1 MKKKRITALLA
12 LLMILL
18 MNLNVLA
25 AGENIARPDIYGQA
39 AITVEVQTNEII
51 YEKNIDLKMY
61 PASTTKLL
69 TALLLAENKN
79 RTDMLTYTDSA
90 KSQPEY
96 SLNVNLQPIQV
107 GEIMSAKDAMLG
119 LLLYSG
125 NDVAYMIA
133 DNVSGNAT
141 SFMDKMN
148 AKISELNLKNTHFV
162 TPNGLHDANH
172 YTTAYDL
179 SVIGMA
185 AFKNE
190 WVKEA
195 AGTKSATIT
204 VSSGASMAIEN
215 RNKLLGKNGCID
227 GKTGYTSQAGKC
239 LVTLYERDGRQ
250 ILGVVMNSVY
260 DKDDLFVFND
270 MEKIIDW
277 SYSAKK
283 TTLFSK
289 GNVIKTQTLKYKP
302 LVIAGPVKTID
313 VPLISKEDIT
323 YYDNDVNKS
332 ELKETYNFNN
342 ISLPALIGAKSIG
355 TLSLEERSS
364 VKTYKVYSDLSVFS
378 IIKANLILYAG
389 LLAGLAVLIAAI
401 VIVIKTLKGR
411 GRSRKG
417 RTYYH

>member
-1 MKKKRITALLA
+1 LKKKRLTAILTLLIV
-12 LLMILL
+12 LI

-25 AGENIARPDIYGQA
+25 AGENIAKPDIYGQA
-39 AITVEVQTNEII
+39 AITVDVQTNEII

-79 RTDMLTYTDSA
+79 KTDLLTYTESA

-107 GEIMSAKDAMLG
+107 GEKMSAKDAMLG

-141 SFMDKMN
+141 AFMAKMN
-148 AKISELNLKNTHFV
+148 EKIQALKLKNTHFV
-162 TPNGLHDANH
+162 TPNGLHDVNH

-179 SVIGMA
+179 SVIGIE
-185 AFKNE
+185 AFKNP

-195 AGTKSATIT
+195 AGTKSANIT
-204 VSSGASMAIEN
+204 VSSGISMNIEN

-289 GNVIKTQTLKYKP
+289 GSVIKTETFMYKP
-302 LVIAGPVKTID
+302 FVFAGPVKTID
-313 VPLISKEDIT
+313 VPLIAKEDIT
-323 YYDNDVNKS
+323 YYDNDVNKA
-332 ELKETYNFNN
+332 ELKENYKFNN
-342 ISLPALIGAKSIG
+342 IGLTTLIGAKSIG

-364 VKTYKVYSDLSVFS
+364 IKTYNIYSGLSLFS
-378 IIKANLILYAG
+378 ILKANLVLYTG
-389 LLAGLAVLIAAI
+389 LLAGLAVLIALIIVAI
-401 VIVIKTLKGR
+401 KKLGGR
-411 GRSRKG
+411 NRNRKG
-417 RTYYH
+417 RNYYY